1 MRALVVTLV
10 VLSLIAVACGDDGD
24 ASADGDTFAPEPD
37 STDPDDTGS
46 STTSTSST
54 TTTTTIAAAPR
65 PEFPTPEVSDVD
77 SLLALE
83 RPIVLGHAGGD
94 QSWPHSTMYAFTQAA
109 IAGVD
114 ALDMD
119 VQLTGDGVLVVQHD
133 DTVDRTTGTDGRVR
147 DLTYDELQALDNGY
161 WWSANWPSHD
171 EPEDAYVHRGV
182 RTGALE
188 PPAGYGPDDFRVE
201 TFRAVAEAF
210 PDHVLNIE
218 IKRPRGDDGEEDIA
232 FATEGAV
239 VLAEEVAALDRD
251 DSVIV
256 VADNEEVM
264 ATFRGLA
271 PDVVT
276 APSTTEVFSWLVG
289 SAELAS
295 SVRLLQIP
303 PTVDGADILTD
314 DILGRAAADD
324 LLVWVWPNSNELEN
338 ADYYE
343 ELVTDIGVAGVIA
356 ARPVEAVERFATLG

>member
-1 MRALVVTLV
+1 MLRRLGLALRVTLA
-10 VLSLIAVACGDDGD
+10 LLAGACGVDGT
-24 ASADGDTFAPEPD
+24 AGVSAAD
-37 STDPDDTGS
+37 
-46 STTSTSST
+46 TSTSSALTPTTTVPTTTVPT
-54 TTTTTIAAAPR
+54 TTTLAPI
-65 PEFPTPEVSDVD
+65 PTPEVSDVE

-83 RPIVLGHAGGD
+83 RPVVAGHAGGD
-94 QSWPHSTMYAFTQAA
+94 RTWPHSTMYGFAEAA
-109 IAGVD
+109 RAGVD
-114 ALDMD
+114 VLDMD

-133 DTVDRTTGTDGRVR
+133 DTVDKTTETTGRVR

-171 EPEDAYVHRGV
+171 GPEDAYVHRGV

-324 LLVWVWPNSNELEN
+324 LLVWVWPNADELEN

-343 ELVTDIGVAGVIA
+343 ELVTVIGGAGVIA
-356 ARPVEAVERFATLG
+356 ARPAEAVGRFATLG